1 MPFRL
6 RSKGGRLVPRKRRR
20 VTTWREYDA
29 LLCNRGSVTVW
40 LTPEAIAGRKA
51 QARITPGGQRHYS
64 YLALETAP
72 ALRAVFRLAPRQGEG
87 LIGPIMKAPFSPK
100 IRQLVHPCA
109 AAQTR
114 PLLRRNYSEFRFG
127 RRPARDVH
135 GGNPRG
141 KLDAL
146 FSLRE
151 GAGVK

>member
-1 MPFRL
+1 
-6 RSKGGRLVPRKRRR
+6 
-20 VTTWREYDA
+20 
-29 LLCNRGSVTVW
+29 
-40 LTPEAIAGRKA
+40 
-51 QARITPGGQRHYS
+51 
-64 YLALETAP
+64 LALETAP

-151 GAGVK
+151 CAGVKQRAFLVSVGHGGEVEPLLGASRAARRERSASAHQAKEFLARASVITDDAE